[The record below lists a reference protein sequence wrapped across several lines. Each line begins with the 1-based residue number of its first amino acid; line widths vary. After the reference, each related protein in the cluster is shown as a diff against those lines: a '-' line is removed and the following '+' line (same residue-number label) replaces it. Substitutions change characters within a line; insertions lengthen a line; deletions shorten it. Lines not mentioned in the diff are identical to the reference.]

1 MGSESV
7 FIGDRNETTK
17 KELMKNSVEMR
28 LKELVC
34 LSLEVQQKFSK
45 RHTIGAAALAT
56 SPKLEQKGQRCFEAR
71 DGGQGEGTRAMT
83 REITLGTMNL
93 VTFDVVSVPSKITS
107 VMLATIKH

>member
-34 LSLEVQQKFSK
+34 LSLEV
-45 RHTIGAAALAT
+45 
-56 SPKLEQKGQRCFEAR
+56 
-71 DGGQGEGTRAMT
+71 
-83 REITLGTMNL
+83 
-93 VTFDVVSVPSKITS
+93 
-107 VMLATIKH
+107 